1 MRLINLELNGFKSF
15 AKKTSLEFGNSVVS
29 IVGPNGSGKS
39 NVVEAFRFVLGEQ
52 SMKSMR
58 GKQGADLIFKGSKNL
73 PKGTKASVTIYF
85 DNSDKVFKLGN
96 DEGESMNLNFET
108 ISISREV
115 HADGRNIYILNGS
128 EVRLKDINALLASV
142 NIGSSG
148 HHIISQG
155 EADRV
160 LNASPRERKEMVED
174 ALGLKVYQ
182 YKIKEAD
189 RKLERTNIN
198 MKEVVMLRR
207 ENAPHLA
214 YLKRQV
220 EKVEKMKEL
229 RVELLSFYR
238 EYLKKESV
246 YLEHEKTILKDEK
259 NKVSSELSTLN
270 NALADKFENESNA
283 ENAKLEELKKVETSI
298 ANVRRLKGEI
308 ERKLGRIEGMIEA
321 EAIRAERAPEVVAI
335 SQSEMKEI
343 VDEVNELL
351 NDAFLKENVSE
362 IKDILNRIK
371 ESLKRF
377 SQSKDNN
384 KHENRIEIENLRKTQ
399 LEVSLELQKLQ
410 REEEKLSSEIVKIKQ
425 DISQEI
431 EEGRDKEREK
441 FTLKVRQQELTSAL
455 DLINVKEENLAREAE
470 SFENE
475 IKEGSVLV
483 GHEILSYKNF
493 EINGDIDRTIQEE
506 QRRKIERIKI
516 KLEDSGLA
524 ESGEVLK
531 EYKEM
536 TERDEFLAKELEDL
550 NVSIESLKTL
560 MADLKEKID
569 VEFKEGIKKINVEFG
584 NFFALMFGGGSGSL
598 HVVVENKKRK
608 NKSEDEY
615 EELSTEEEE
624 KIELEQGIEIN
635 VSLPHKKV
643 KELQSLS
650 GGERSLTSIALL
662 FAMSQVNPPPFLI
675 LDETDAALDE
685 ANSRKY
691 GDMIERLSARSQLIV
706 VTHNRE
712 TMSRAGVLYGVTI
725 GADGASKLLSVKF
738 DEAVSIAK

>member
-96 DEGESMNLNFET
+96 DEGENMNLNFET

-115 HADGRNIYILNGS
+115 YADGRNIYILNGS

-229 RVELLSFYR
+229 RVELLGFYR

-259 NKVSSELSTLN
+259 HKVSSELSSLN
-270 NALADKFENESNA
+270 SALADKFENGPNT
-283 ENAKLEELKKVETSI
+283 ENAKLEELKKVESSI

-343 VDEVNELL
+343 VDEVNALL
-351 NDAFLKENVSE
+351 NDAFLKEDVGE

-384 KHENRIEIENLRKTQ
+384 KNENRSEIENLRKTQ

-410 REEEKLSSEIVKIKQ
+410 REEDKLSSEIVKIKQ

-455 DLINVKEENLAREAE
+455 DLINVKEENLARE
-470 SFENE
+470 N
-475 IKEGSVLV
+475 
-483 GHEILSYKNF
+483 
-493 EINGDIDRTIQEE
+493 
-506 QRRKIERIKI
+506 
-516 KLEDSGLA
+516 
-524 ESGEVLK
+524 
-531 EYKEM
+531 
-536 TERDEFLAKELEDL
+536 
-550 NVSIESLKTL
+550 
-560 MADLKEKID
+560 
-569 VEFKEGIKKINVEFG
+569 
-584 NFFALMFGGGSGSL
+584 
-598 HVVVENKKRK
+598 
-608 NKSEDEY
+608 
-615 EELSTEEEE
+615 
-624 KIELEQGIEIN
+624 
-635 VSLPHKKV
+635 
-643 KELQSLS
+643 
-650 GGERSLTSIALL
+650 
-662 FAMSQVNPPPFLI
+662 
-675 LDETDAALDE
+675 
-685 ANSRKY
+685 
-691 GDMIERLSARSQLIV
+691 
-706 VTHNRE
+706 
-712 TMSRAGVLYGVTI
+712 
-725 GADGASKLLSVKF
+725 
-738 DEAVSIAK
+738 

>member
-96 DEGESMNLNFET
+96 DEGENMNLNFET

-189 RKLERTNIN
+189 RKLERTTIN

-229 RVELLSFYR
+229 RVELLGFYR

-246 YLEHEKTILKDEK
+246 YLENQKGILKEEK
-259 NKVSSELSTLN
+259 DKVSSELSVLN

-283 ENAKLEELKKVETSI
+283 ENAKLEELKKVETNI

-343 VDEVNELL
+343 VDEVNALL
-351 NDAFLKENVSE
+351 NDAFLKEDVSE

-377 SQSKDNN
+377 SQNKENKNN
-384 KHENRIEIENLRKTQ
+384 NNTSDIENLRKTQ

-410 REEEKLSSEIVKIKQ
+410 REEDKLSSEIVKIKQ

-455 DLINVKEENLAREAE
+455 DLINVKEENLARENE

-475 IKEGSVLV
+475 LKEGSVLV

-493 EINGDIDRTIQEE
+493 EFNGDIDRTAQEE
-506 QRRKIERIKI
+506 QRKKIERIKI

-569 VEFKEGIKKINVEFG
+569 IEFKEGIKKINVEFG
-584 NFFALMFGGGSGSL
+584 NFFALMFGGGTGSL
-598 HVVVENKKRK
+598 HVVVENKKRRGG
-608 NKSEDEY
+608 SEDE
-615 EELSTEEEE
+615 EEIGIEEEE

-691 GDMIERLSARSQLIV
+691 GDMIERLSKRSQLIV